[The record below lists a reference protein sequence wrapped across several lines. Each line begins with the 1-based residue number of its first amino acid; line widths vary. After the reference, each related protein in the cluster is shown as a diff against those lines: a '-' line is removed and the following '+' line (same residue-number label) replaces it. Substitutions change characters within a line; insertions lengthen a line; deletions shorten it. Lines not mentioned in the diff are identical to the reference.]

1 MAVKNLLMNRVV
13 GGAGDMFDAKPAEF
27 KDNLYLAVNGAWQE
41 KAKIPADKSRT
52 GGFTDLDQDVE
63 KKMMEV
69 FHDFATDETKIN
81 DDLMLQAIKLYRLA
95 NNVDHLS
102 KFHQQPILK
111 DMQRISDLNSLQDL
125 SDNMAQLSK
134 DGFSLPID
142 GSVDADMKNTAKNA
156 LYIGGAGLILP
167 DKSYYAEDNESGKQL
182 LAKYG
187 EVAGRLLSMI
197 GYKLDDAKDIVEKAL
212 AFDKSLVP
220 IVKSSEEWA
229 DYTKSYNPMKF
240 TDFVTKSDKL
250 DLKSLVVGLINDTPE
265 QVIITEPR
273 YLDNLDKLVNDDTF
287 ENIKAW
293 MMVRFLTGNAS
304 ILDEEF
310 RQTIGEYQ
318 LAQSGAKELQNRT
331 KYAYHLSSGMFSEVV
346 GVFYGQ
352 KYFGEKAKADVK
364 SMVEKMISIYEQRL
378 SDNAWLSEDTKKKAI
393 VKLDKIVIKVGYPDK
408 IQDIYRKF
416 EINEN
421 DSLYDNIVRLRRLI
435 VQDSLDQYHKPV
447 DRTKWLM
454 PGHMVN
460 ACYDPSRNDIT
471 FPAAILQAPFYSLQQ
486 TNSQNF
492 GGIGAVIAHEI
503 SHAFDNNG
511 AQFDE
516 YGNMNNWWTKEDYA
530 KFKDLTKK
538 MIDEFDGIPYAGSK
552 VNGTL
557 VVSENVADVGG
568 LRCALEAAK
577 QDSDFDVK
585 AFFTNWAKVWRNK
598 STKQLTEMFLSI
610 DVHSPA
616 PLRANVMAQNMDE
629 FYPAFDVKPGDGMWL
644 DEDKRVN
651 IW

>member
-1 MAVKNLLMNRVV
+1 MI
-13 GGAGDMFDAKPAEF
+13 DAKAADF

-41 KAKIPADKSRT
+41 TAKIPADKSRT
-52 GGFTDLDQDVE
+52 GGFMDLDEGVE
-63 KKMMEV
+63 KNLMKE
-69 FHDFATDETKIN
+69 FHEFANNEKDID
-81 DDLMLQAIKLYRLA
+81 DDLMLQAVKLYRLT
-95 NNVDHLS
+95 NNVEHLS

-111 DMQRISDLNSLQDL
+111 DMQRITDLASLQDI

-134 DGFSLPID
+134 DGFPLPID
-142 GSVDADMKNTAKNA
+142 IGVDADMKDTAKNA
-156 LYIGGAGLILP
+156 VYVGGAGLILP
-167 DKSYYAEDNESGKQL
+167 DKLYYDEKNESGKQL
-182 LAKYG
+182 LAKYA

-197 GYKLDDAKDIVEKAL
+197 GYKLEDAKEIVEKAL

-229 DYTKSYNPMKF
+229 DYTKVYNPIDF
-240 TDFVTKSDKL
+240 TEFITKSDKL
-250 DLKSLVVGLINDTPE
+250 DLKSLVIDQINDTPE
-265 QVIITEPR
+265 KVIITEPR
-273 YLDNLDKLVNDDTF
+273 YLDNLNKLVNDDTF

-293 MMVRFLTGNAS
+293 MMVKFLTKNAS

-310 RQTIGEYQ
+310 RQTIGEYN
-318 LAQSGAKELQNRT
+318 LALSGAKELSNRT
-331 KYAYHLSSGMFSEVV
+331 KYAYRFAAGIFSEVV
-346 GVFYGQ
+346 GAYYGK
-352 KYFGEKAKADVK
+352 KYFGEKAKADVR

-378 SDNAWLSEDTKKKAI
+378 SNNTWLSEDTKKKAV

-408 IQDIYRKF
+408 IDDLYSKF

-421 DSLYDNIVRLRRLI
+421 DSLYDNVSRIRKI
-435 VQDSLDQYHKPV
+435 ITQDSLDQYHKPV
-447 DRTKWLM
+447 DRNKWLM

-471 FPAAILQAPFYSLQQ
+471 FPAAILQAPFYSLKQ
-486 TNSQNF
+486 TNSENF

-516 YGNMNNWWTKEDYA
+516 FGNMNDWWTKEDYA
-530 KFKDLTKK
+530 KFKTLTQK

-585 AFFTNWAKVWRNK
+585 QFFTNWARVWRNK
-598 STKQLTEMFLSI
+598 STKQLTEMFLST

-629 FYPAFDVKPGDGMWL
+629 FYDAFDVKPGDGMWL

>member
-1 MAVKNLLMNRVV
+1 MAVKILLINKVI
-13 GGAGDMFDAKPAEF
+13 GGAGDMVDAKPADY

-41 KAKIPADKSRT
+41 NAEIPADKSRT
-52 GGFTDLDQDVE
+52 GGFSDLDEGVE
-63 KKMMEV
+63 KTLMKD
-69 FHDFATDETKIN
+69 FHEFANNENEIN

-111 DMQRISDLNSLQDL
+111 DIQRINDLESLKDL
-125 SDNMAQLSK
+125 SDNLADLSK
-134 DGFSLPID
+134 DGFPLPID
-142 GSVDADMKNTAKNA
+142 IGIEADMKDTSKNVV
-156 LYIGGAGLILP
+156 YVQGASLILP
-167 DKSYYAEDNESGKQL
+167 DKTYYDEDNESGKQL
-182 LAKYG
+182 LAKYA

-197 GYKLDDAKDIVEKAL
+197 GYKLDDAKVIVEKAL
-212 AFDKSLVP
+212 SFDKSLVP

-229 DYTKSYNPMKF
+229 DYTKVYNPMDF
-240 TDFVTKSDKL
+240 SDFVAKSNNL
-250 DLKSLVVGLINDTPE
+250 DLRSLVVDLINDTPE
-265 QVIITEPR
+265 KVIIEEPR
-273 YLDNLDKLVNDDTF
+273 YLDNLGKLVNDETF

-293 MMVRFLTGNAS
+293 MMVKFLTGNAS

-310 RQTIGEYQ
+310 RQTIGEYN
-318 LAQSGAKELQNRT
+318 LALSGAKELKNRT
-331 KYAYHLSSGMFSEVV
+331 KYAYNFAAGMFSEVV
-346 GVFYGQ
+346 GVYYGK
-352 KYFGEKAKADVK
+352 KYFGEKAKEDVR
-364 SMVEKMISIYEQRL
+364 SMVKKMISIYEQRL
-378 SDNAWLSEDTKKKAI
+378 SNNNWLSEDTKKKAI

-408 IQDIYRKF
+408 IDDIYSKF

-421 DSLYDNIVRLRRLI
+421 DSLYDNVSRLRKI
-435 VQDSLDQYHKPV
+435 ITQNSLDQYHKPV

-471 FPAAILQAPFYSLQQ
+471 FPAAILQAPFYSLNQ
-486 TNSQNF
+486 TSSENF

-530 KFKDLTKK
+530 KFKTLTQK
-538 MIDEFDGIPYAGSK
+538 MISEFDGIPYANGK

-577 QDSDFDVK
+577 SESDFDVK
-585 AFFTNWAKVWRNK
+585 KFFINWARVWRNK

-629 FYPAFDVKPGDGMWL
+629 FYDAFDVKSGDGMWL
-644 DEDKRVN
+644 DKEQRVN

>member
-1 MAVKNLLMNRVV
+1 LLINKII
-13 GGAGDMFDAKPAEF
+13 GGAGDMVEAKPADF

-41 KAKIPADKSRT
+41 NAKIPSDKSRT
-52 GGFTDLDQDVE
+52 GGFSDLDEGVE
-63 KKMMEV
+63 KTLMED
-69 FHDFATDETKIN
+69 FHEFANDEKKI
-81 DDLMLQAIKLYRLA
+81 DDDRLLQAVKLYRLA

-111 DMQRISDLNSLQDL
+111 DIQRISDLESLKDI
-125 SDNMAQLSK
+125 SENIADLSK
-134 DGFSLPID
+134 DGFPLPID
-142 GSVDADMKNTAKNA
+142 IGVEADMKDTSKNVV
-156 LYIGGAGLILP
+156 YVQGAGLILP
-167 DKSYYAEDNESGKQL
+167 DKSYYDEKNESGKQL

-197 GYKLDDAKDIVEKAL
+197 GYKLEDAKEIVEKAL
-212 AFDKSLVP
+212 AFDRSLVP

-229 DYTKSYNPMKF
+229 DYTKVYNPMNF
-240 TDFVTKSDKL
+240 TEFITKSTQL
-250 DLKSLVVGLINDTPE
+250 DLKSLVVDLINDTPE
-265 QVIITEPR
+265 KVIIEEPR
-273 YLDNLDKLVNDDTF
+273 YLENLNKLVNDDTF

-293 MMVRFLTGNAS
+293 MMVKFLTGNAS

-318 LAQSGAKELQNRT
+318 LAKSGAKELQNRT
-331 KYAYHLSSGMFSEVV
+331 KYAYNLAAGIFSEVV
-346 GVFYGQ
+346 GVYYG
-352 KYFGEKAKADVK
+352 KNYFGENAKDDVRG
-364 SMVEKMISIYEQRL
+364 MVKKMISIYEQRL
-378 SDNAWLSEDTKKKAI
+378 SENTWLSEDTKKKAI

-408 IQDIYRKF
+408 IDDIYSKF
-416 EINEN
+416 EIDEN
-421 DSLYDNIVRLRRLI
+421 DSLYDNISKIRRI
-435 VQDSLDQYHKPV
+435 ATQDSLDQYHKAV

-471 FPAAILQAPFYSLQQ
+471 FPAAILQAPFYSLKQ

-511 AQFDE
+511 SQFDE

-530 KFKDLTKK
+530 KFKKLTQS

-577 QDSDFDVK
+577 QDADFDVK
-585 AFFTNWAKVWRNK
+585 AFFTNWAMVWRNK

-629 FYPAFDVKPGDGMWL
+629 FYDAFGVTEKDGMWL
-644 DEDKRVN
+644 DQDKRVN